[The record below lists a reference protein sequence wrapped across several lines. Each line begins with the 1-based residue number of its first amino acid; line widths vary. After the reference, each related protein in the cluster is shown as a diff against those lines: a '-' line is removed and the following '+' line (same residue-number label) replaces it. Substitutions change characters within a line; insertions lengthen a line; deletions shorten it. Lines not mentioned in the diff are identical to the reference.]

1 MVLVMLV
8 VFLIDTIFKTTK
20 IESKL
25 EMSIK
30 NKFRIRL
37 TTDVFVIILRKFTM
51 S

>member
-30 NKFRIRL
+30 NEF
-37 TTDVFVIILRKFTM
+37 FVIILRKFTM